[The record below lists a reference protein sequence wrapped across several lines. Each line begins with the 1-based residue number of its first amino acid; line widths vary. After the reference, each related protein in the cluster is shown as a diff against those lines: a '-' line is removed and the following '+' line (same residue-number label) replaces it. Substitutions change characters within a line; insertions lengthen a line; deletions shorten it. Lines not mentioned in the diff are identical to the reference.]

1 MQNEKMVINLAP
13 GQNEIILR
21 EGAAPKVLDPKA
33 PVKINIEGII
43 TAPCEFLNKRINAGQ
58 FEQKDCHIIVNR
70 EEIKVSLVVNESDEY
85 KRGVVVGKLQY
96 HPKFIEFGINTGKV
110 WSPTELGLFVKMNR
124 AFFGDKGTNMEL
136 VSKLMNFTATVNHQ
150 IEREVQ
156 ENGNRKDNFAQTVNS
171 NLPKV
176 FNLNIPIFKGGKP
189 ESLEVETFAKIDGR
203 EVAFVLL
210 SPGAQ
215 ATIEELR
222 DKAIDEQLEAI
233 KQIAPEIAIIEV

>member
-70 EEIKVSLVVNESDEY
+70 EEIKISLVVNESDEY

-110 WSPTELGLFVKMNR
+110 WSPTEQIGR
-124 AFFGDKGTNMEL
+124 AH
-136 VSKLMNFTATVNHQ
+136 V
-150 IEREVQ
+150 
-156 ENGNRKDNFAQTVNS
+156 
-171 NLPKV
+171 
-176 FNLNIPIFKGGKP
+176 
-189 ESLEVETFAKIDGR
+189 
-203 EVAFVLL
+203 
-210 SPGAQ
+210 
-215 ATIEELR
+215 
-222 DKAIDEQLEAI
+222 
-233 KQIAPEIAIIEV
+233 

>member
-70 EEIKVSLVVNESDEY
+70 EEIKISLVVNESDEY

-96 HPKFIEFGINTGKV
+96 HPK
-110 WSPTELGLFVKMNR
+110 
-124 AFFGDKGTNMEL
+124 D
-136 VSKLMNFTATVNHQ
+136 
-150 IEREVQ
+150 
-156 ENGNRKDNFAQTVNS
+156 RKSV
-171 NLPKV
+171 V
-176 FNLNIPIFKGGKP
+176 
-189 ESLEVETFAKIDGR
+189 
-203 EVAFVLL
+203 
-210 SPGAQ
+210 
-215 ATIEELR
+215 
-222 DKAIDEQLEAI
+222 
-233 KQIAPEIAIIEV
+233 